1 MSKIQKTDRTKL
13 SIEDAPITKKRSND
27 RPEKKLGLVYRKPS
41 KMQSYRLRLE
51 TIDALKDLTKAAN
64 KHSNL
69 KLSATNI
76 LELLIL
82 DASKANVDKVLKL
95 IRNND
100 IV

>member
-1 MSKIQKTDRTKL
+1 MGKIQRTNRTKL
-13 SIEDAPITKKRSND
+13 SIDDAPITKKRGD
-27 RPEKKLGLVYRKPS
+27 DKPEKKLGLIYRKPS
-41 KMQSYRLRLE
+41 KMQSFRFRLD
-51 TIDALKDLTKAAN
+51 TIDALKDLTSHVN

-82 DASKANVDKVLKL
+82 DAAKGNVDRVLKL
-95 IRNND
+95 IRNTD